1 MDAPCPDRAPRD
13 RLAANR
19 ARQRELYG
27 EPLGERVRRLT
38 AGLGITQVRL
48 AAALGLSPAML
59 SQLAGA
65 RRVKIGDPA
74 VLGRM
79 LSLDR
84 RLARGAVP
92 SGEVAALLDEVRTA
106 PTPWGPEGACRCGAG
121 PAAVGPP
128 VPSGA
133 LPTGTGSVATGS
145 SVAVPA
151 GVGPSGGVSSGAG
164 APMSGPAVSG
174 SVRSGPAMSVSSG
187 AGSPGAG
194 SSPLGARPPGS
205 PVAVSP
211 ARARTRPALR
221 PAPTADDALRT
232 VTAPARLVAAAAAL
246 APSFPEIAEVLRR
259 AASRR

>member
-84 RLARGAVP
+84 RLACGAVP
-92 SGEVAALLDEVRTA
+92 SGEVAALLDEVRAA
-106 PTPWGPEGACRCGAG
+106 PTPWGPDGACRCGAAL
-121 PAAVGPP
+121 AAAGLP
-128 VPSGA
+128 VRSGA
-133 LPTGTGSVATGS
+133 VPTGAGSAATGS
-145 SVAVPA
+145 SVALSPGVLPPGAVP
-151 GVGPSGGVSSGAG
+151 SGAG
-164 APMSGPAVSG
+164 ATVAG
-174 SVRSGPAMSVSSG
+174 SSAAVSSG
-187 AGSPGAG
+187 AGSPAAG
-194 SSPLGARPPGS
+194 SPPLGSP
-205 PVAVSP
+205 PVAVSS
-211 ARARTRPALR
+211 ARARARPAPR

-232 VTAPARLVAAAAAL
+232 ITAPARLVAAAAAL